1 MFISCFAQNTRVGI
15 TQDRM
20 FINLDAK
27 KVKSHNIIEYHG
39 LKTGKYGRNQT
50 DCYGLNYIKEGLIK
64 MSVLCFDES

>member
-39 LKTGKYGRNQT
+39 LKTGKYGQNQT
-50 DCYGLNYIKEGLIK
+50 DCYGAIN
-64 MSVLCFDES
+64 D